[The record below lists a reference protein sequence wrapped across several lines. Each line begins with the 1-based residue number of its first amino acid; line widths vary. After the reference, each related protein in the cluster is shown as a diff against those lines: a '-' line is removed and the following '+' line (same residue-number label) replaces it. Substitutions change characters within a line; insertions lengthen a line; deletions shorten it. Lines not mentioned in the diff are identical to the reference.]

1 MNQNTFESEKEKYIH
16 GDYHEKLL
24 LERYMYLQNLQSAI
38 ERGNLEE
45 AYLNYQ
51 KGSES
56 IHEVNQLY
64 TPKEENLRV
73 IHNQLVSFNTLCWIC
88 AFKSKPNPI
97 HLHTISRH
105 FDVLIEK
112 VTTQQEA

>member
-64 TPKEENLRV
+64 TCLLYTSNR
-73 IHNQLVSFNTLCWIC
+73 S
-88 AFKSKPNPI
+88 
-97 HLHTISRH
+97 
-105 FDVLIEK
+105 
-112 VTTQQEA
+112 

>member
-24 LERYMYLQNLQSAI
+24 LERYMYFQNLQSAI

-45 AYLNYQ
+45 AYMNYQ

-56 IHEVNQLY
+56 IHEINQLY

-73 IHNQLVSFNTLCWIC
+73 IHNQLVSLRFQIK
-88 AFKSKPNPI
+88 AEPNP
-97 HLHTISRH
+97 SSY
-105 FDVLIEK
+105 D
-112 VTTQQEA
+112 QQTF